1 MLLSVQNWLKL
12 TTINRSAQVL
22 SSRDRKKILAVIVL
36 QIALG
41 ILDLIGVALI
51 GILGALAVNGI
62 DSKQPGNRVTEALEF
77 LQLNNLTF
85 QTQASVLGIAAALIL
100 VLRTILS
107 ITFMRRAYFFLSRRG
122 ASISSTLISKLLS
135 QSLLEIQARTTQ
147 ETLYSLTT
155 GVNTITLGILGAT
168 ISLVADISLILV
180 MLIGLLVVNI
190 VIALSSVIIFGCIG
204 LLVYKFMHERARTL
218 GSLEASLSV
227 QSNEKIVEVLNSYRE
242 LVVRNRRSYYAKETG
257 RIRLLLSNTMAEL
270 TFLPNVSKYVI
281 ESSVILGALA
291 ISAIQ
296 FLIMNAVHAIATL
309 SVFLA
314 ASSRIA
320 PAILRVQQGAIQIRS
335 SLGSASPTLDLIE
348 ELKNVPEPKGDE
360 GNLNTIHDGFFGK
373 IEFNKV
379 SFTYP
384 NSSREAISDVTLEIP
399 QGKFIAVV
407 GPSGAGK
414 TTFVDVLLG
423 ILNPQSG
430 VVKISG
436 ENPSGA
442 VSRWPGAIG
451 YVPQDVI
458 ISNGSVKENISLGFD
473 PTKIADEAIWN
484 ALEVAQLADFV
495 RNLPNGINSSAGER
509 GTKISGGQR
518 QRLGLARALLTNP
531 KLIVL
536 DEATSALDGQTEKN
550 VAEALNLLRGKAT
563 LITIAHRLS
572 TIKNAD
578 LVIYFDKGRVIAS
591 GSFEE
596 VRSQVPNFDTQ
607 ANLSGL

>member
-1 MLLSVQNWLKL
+1 MFLNIQNWLKL
-12 TTINRSAQVL
+12 TTISRSAQVL
-22 SSRDRKKILAVIVL
+22 SPRDRKKIIAVIVL
-36 QIALG
+36 QVALG
-41 ILDLIGVALI
+41 LLDLIGVALI

-62 DSKQPGNRVTEALEF
+62 DSKQPGNRVTAALEF
-77 LQLNNLTF
+77 LKLSNLTF
-85 QTQASVLGIAAALIL
+85 QSQACVLGIAAALIL

-122 ASISSTLISKLLS
+122 AALSSSLISKLLS

-180 MLIGLLVVNI
+180 MIIGLVVVNV

-204 LLVYKFMHERARTL
+204 LLVYKFMHERARFL
-218 GSLEASLSV
+218 GAQEALLSV
-227 QSNEKIVEVLNSYRE
+227 QSSEKIVEVLNSYRE
-242 LVVRNRRSYYAKETG
+242 LVVRNRRSYYAQETG
-257 RIRLLLSNTMAEL
+257 RIRLSLSNTMAEL

-348 ELKNVPEPKGDE
+348 ELQNVSEPRAE
-360 GNLNTIHDGFFGK
+360 NGNLNTAHEGFCGK
-373 IEFNKV
+373 IEFKNV
-379 SFTYP
+379 SFSYP
-384 NSSREAISDVTLEIP
+384 NSPRPAISNITLNIP
-399 QGKFIAVV
+399 EGKFVAVV

-430 VVKISG
+430 EVNISG
-436 ENPSGA
+436 ELPSTT
-442 VSRWPGAIG
+442 VSKWPGAIG

-458 ISNGSVKENISLGFD
+458 ISNGTIKENISLGFD
-473 PTKIADEAIWN
+473 PKTIDDEAIWN
-484 ALEVAQLADFV
+484 ALEVAQLSEFV
-495 RNLPNGINSSAGER
+495 RKLPDGINSSAGER

-518 QRLGLARALLTNP
+518 QRLGLARALLTDP

-563 LITIAHRLS
+563 LITIAHRLT
-572 TIKNAD
+572 TIRNAD
-578 LVIYFDKGRVIAS
+578 LVIYFDKGRVVTS
-591 GSFEE
+591 GTFDE
-596 VRSQVPNFDTQ
+596 VRSIVPNFDTQ